1 MGTTG
6 KFIWPIPDKGLKKRI
21 HRVKAPTLL
30 VWGREDRLV
39 PAVYADEFTR
49 RLPGA
54 RLQTVDGA
62 GHAPHLEHTA
72 AVARVVSDFLS
83 Q

>member
-1 MGTTG
+1 
-6 KFIWPIPDKGLKKRI
+6 
-21 HRVKAPTLL
+21 
-30 VWGREDRLV
+30 V

-54 RLQTVDGA
+54 RVHMIESA
-62 GHAPHLEHTA
+62 GHAPHLEQTSD
-72 AVARVVSDFLS
+72 AVRVLREFLT